1 MQTLDKKEKLIQLFN
16 KYQNLLTEKQ
26 VLYFTYYFYDDYSLH
41 EIAEIAKVSRH
52 AVYDQLKKVE
62 NHLFDYENKLKL
74 LENSKKR
81 NQLIQEIKLSKDL
94 KLLDDIGKLDE

>member
-74 LENSKKR
+74 LEKSKKR